1 MPTDGRQKAPQ
12 SGQSKGTMPS
22 QRTQPMPGQ
31 QPGDT
36 TMTMERGAG
45 AAAANARTVTIVVK
59 DVDRAAK
66 TVTFQAKVSPEANIR
81 QDGQPIRM
89 DQLETGDALR
99 VQFDPRSGEVMRA
112 EVLKK
117 ARQ

>member
-1 MPTDGRQKAPQ
+1 M
-12 SGQSKGTMPS
+12 
-22 QRTQPMPGQ
+22 
-31 QPGDT
+31 
-36 TMTMERGAG
+36 
-45 AAAANARTVTIVVK
+45 TIVVK